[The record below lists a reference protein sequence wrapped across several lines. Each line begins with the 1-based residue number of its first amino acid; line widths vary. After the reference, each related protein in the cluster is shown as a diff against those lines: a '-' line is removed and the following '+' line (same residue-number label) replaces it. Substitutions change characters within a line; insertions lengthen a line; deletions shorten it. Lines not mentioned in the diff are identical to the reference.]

1 MKKQVIEITVNGETY
16 PCHQLMGAM
25 LRYKAET
32 GEEVTTIK
40 PTELTK
46 VCMFMW
52 CCVRAASKFAGKEF
66 NLSFEDFADSVT
78 PEQVTEWLIATMG
91 EKKDE
96 EKAEEDDG
104 QKKKVRHL

>member
-32 GEEVTTIK
+32 GEEVSEIR
-40 PTELTK
+40 PTDLTK
-46 VCMFMW
+46 VCIFMW
-52 CCVRAASKFAGKEF
+52 CCVKTASKREGKTF
-66 NLSFEDFADSVT
+66 NMSLEDFADSVT

-91 EKKDE
+91 EKKGE
-96 EKAEEDDG
+96 EEAEEDDG
-104 QKKKVRHL
+104 QKKS